1 MHLTLD
7 KIPMRRVQDPKTHED
22 RKLFVLFIPN
32 ILDLQKYLA
41 LKRHLLHIYILL
53 SHFIDVQTEIY

>member
-7 KIPMRRVQDPKTHED
+7 KIPMKRVQDPKTYED
-22 RKLFVLFIPN
+22 RKLFILFTPN